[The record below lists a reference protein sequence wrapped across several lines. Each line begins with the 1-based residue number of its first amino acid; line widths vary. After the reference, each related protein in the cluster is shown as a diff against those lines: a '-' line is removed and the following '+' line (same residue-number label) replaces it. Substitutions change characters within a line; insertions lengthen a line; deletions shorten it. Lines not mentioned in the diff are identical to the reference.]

1 MAKANPPGPRG
12 HWLLGNMSELQGDP
26 LGFMTRL
33 AGYGDI
39 SSARF
44 GPFRI
49 YQLNTP
55 ELVQE
60 LLVNHRDSLI
70 KNPHDMRPLRRFLG
84 NGLLTNEGEGH
95 RVQRKMMQPAF
106 HMQRIRAYA
115 GTMVDH
121 TRAMLDTWR
130 DGSVRDVDADMMKLT
145 LGIVSKTLFN
155 ADVSEAEARAV
166 GVALDDVQI
175 ATTQLSTMFFQPPE
189 WLPTALNR
197 RIKAATATFDAIIM
211 RVINERRASNVDT
224 GDLLSQILLSQ
235 DEGQRMTDQQVRDET
250 LTLFLAGHETT
261 ANALT
266 WSLFLLSQ
274 HPNKL
279 RRLQA
284 EIDRVLGD
292 RPATLADLGQ
302 LTYNEMVAK
311 EALRLY
317 PPAWSLSP
325 RIVQTPI
332 TLGGHPIGKNSVVL
346 VAPYTIHHDERWWPE
361 PERFDPERFSPE
373 REKEHHKYAW
383 LPFGAGPRVCIG
395 NTFALMEIQL
405 VLASIIQRFDVAL
418 EPRQRVVLDPQITLG
433 PKYGM
438 HLRIFARNQESGI
451 GNQESAQREVAVA
464 G

>member
-1 MAKANPPGPRG
+1 MAKAHPPGPRG
-12 HWLLGNMSELQGDP
+12 HWLLGIINEVQGDP
-26 LGFMTRL
+26 MGFMTRM
-33 AGYGDI
+33 ASYGDI

-49 YQLNTP
+49 YQLNNP
-55 ELVQE
+55 GLVQD
-60 LLVNHRDSLI
+60 LLVNHRDSLV

-115 GTMVDH
+115 ATMVDH

-130 DGSVRDVDADMMKLT
+130 AGEVRNVDDDMMKLT

-155 ADVSEAEARAV
+155 ADVSEAEAHAV
-166 GVALDDVQI
+166 GAALDDIQA
-175 ATTQLSTMFFQPPE
+175 ATTELSTMFFQPPA

-197 RIKAATATFDAIIM
+197 RIKAATATLDAIIL

-235 DEGQRMTDQQVRDET
+235 DEGQRMSDQQVRDEVI
-250 LTLFLAGHETT
+250 TLFLAGHETT

-302 LTYNEMVAK
+302 LPYNEMVVK

-325 RIVQTPI
+325 RVLQQPI
-332 TLGGHPIGKNSVVL
+332 TLGGHAIGKNSVVM
-346 VAPYTIHHDERWWPE
+346 VAPY
-361 PERFDPERFSPE
+361 
-373 REKEHHKYAW
+373 
-383 LPFGAGPRVCIG
+383 
-395 NTFALMEIQL
+395 
-405 VLASIIQRFDVAL
+405 
-418 EPRQRVVLDPQITLG
+418 
-433 PKYGM
+433 
-438 HLRIFARNQESGI
+438 
-451 GNQESAQREVAVA
+451 
-464 G
+464 